1 MLDQS
6 ICVTTRKAM
15 TMPAT
20 DIDPWAPSLDK
31 LKAWDPHG
39 AETLVRAGASPW
51 NSDVLPRKDIELISL
66 ALYSACTNLDEPG
79 TRRQIR
85 AALDAGA
92 TRDEVLWVL
101 KGGAAMA
108 LHSCSLGV
116 PILLEEMK
124 EAGVSASGGPKP
136 ATPACDA
143 MKAMG
148 QWNTA
153 WDPFYEL
160 SPLWTEEFLAF
171 GVSLYNGDLFTPKF
185 VELISIAFDASIT
198 HMYAPGVRRHIK
210 GALKAG
216 ATPEEIMA
224 VLQLCVSMG
233 VQSLVLG
240 VPILDE
246 EIAQS

>member
-1 MLDQS
+1 
-6 ICVTTRKAM
+6 VR
-15 TMPAT
+15 AT
-20 DIDPWAPSLDK
+20 DIDPWAPSLDR
-31 LKAWDPHG
+31 LRDWDPQG
-39 AETLVRAGASPW
+39 AESLVRAGASPW
-51 NSDVLPRKDIELISL
+51 TSGVLPRKEIELISL
-66 ALYSACTNLDEPG
+66 ALYCACTNLNEAG
-79 TRRQIR
+79 TRRQVR

-124 EAGVSASGGPKP
+124 AAGVTVSGGPKP
-136 ATPACDA
+136 ETPACDR

-148 QWNTA
+148 QWNAA

-160 SPLWTEEFLAF
+160 SPRWTEEFLAF
-171 GVSLYNGDLFTPKF
+171 GVGLYVGDLFTPRF
-185 VELISIAFDASIT
+185 IELISIAFDASVT
-198 HMYAPGVRRHIK
+198 HMYAPGVRRHVK
-210 GALKAG
+210 GALAAG

-233 VQSLVLG
+233 VQSVAIG

-246 EIAQS
+246 ELARA

>member
-1 MLDQS
+1 
-6 ICVTTRKAM
+6 M
-15 TMPAT
+15 TLRMT
-20 DIDPWAPSLDK
+20 DVDPWAPSLDG
-31 LKAWDPHG
+31 LKEWDPEG
-39 AETLVRAGASPW
+39 AASLLTAGASPW
-51 NSDVLPRKDIELISL
+51 NSGVLPAKEIELISL
-66 ALYSACTNLDEPG
+66 ALYCACTNLNEAG

-92 TRDEVLWVL
+92 SRDEILWVL

-116 PILLEEMK
+116 PILVEEMK
-124 EAGVSASGGPKP
+124 VAGVTATKGPRP
-136 ATPACDA
+136 ETPACDQ

-148 QWNTA
+148 QWNAA

-160 SPLWTEEFLAF
+160 APLWTEEFLAF
-171 GVSLYNGDLFTPKF
+171 GVGLYTGDLFTPRF
-185 VELISIAFDASIT
+185 IELISIAFDASVT

-210 GALKAG
+210 GALAAG
-216 ATPEEIMA
+216 AKPEEIMA

-233 VQSLVLG
+233 VQSVAVG

-246 EIAQS
+246 ELTRG